1 MEEKEEERKLE
12 ERIMEEMEGESVSV
26 KVQGQRDVS
35 EFGKL
40 RIRRR
45 NFDLYKPQEEEEEER
60 GRE

>member
-1 MEEKEEERKLE
+1 MEEEEEERKLE